1 MFLLIKFFLLGYKLV
16 NNRLELDLVSDH
28 SKLDSKRRTGGTTK
42 GLTECKVVGKGRRGE
57 GTGKKGREK
66 GREKGE
72 EFVPFKII
80 QLHIFFLLIRLFK
93 NVGKQVG
100 IGFAQ

>member
-1 MFLLIKFFLLGYKLV
+1 
-16 NNRLELDLVSDH
+16 
-28 SKLDSKRRTGGTTK
+28 
-42 GLTECKVVGKGRRGE
+42 VGKGRRGE

>member
-1 MFLLIKFFLLGYKLV
+1 M
-16 NNRLELDLVSDH
+16 VSDH
-28 SKLDSKRRTGGTTK
+28 SKLDTKRRTGGTTK

-80 QLHIFFLLIRLFK
+80 QLHIFFFTYPA
-93 NVGKQVG
+93 
-100 IGFAQ
+100 F

>member
-28 SKLDSKRRTGGTTK
+28 SKLDTKRRTGGTTK

-57 GTGKKGREK
+57 GTGKKVGRRDK
-66 GREKGE
+66 RR
-72 EFVPFKII
+72 V
-80 QLHIFFLLIRLFK
+80 RNLFPSK
-93 NVGKQVG
+93 
-100 IGFAQ
+100 